1 MRLERYGIERDT
13 LDRLATVLQTLG
25 GISEALTPA
34 EMIRQIENK
43 ISLDRAYYESDEGA
57 EFINPYITYIGYR
70 HFNNVAHLV
79 SIKCKNVKTLGV
91 QALRYCSNLAS
102 VELPSLT
109 LAQDGCFYGP
119 NNVVSFD
126 LQELVTTE
134 KNAFR
139 DCVNATSFN
148 LPKLKT
154 VETTCFCGCT
164 ALGSISLPSATY
176 IGGGA
181 FRDCNALEYVV
192 LSGREVCTL
201 GSHPFSSSTIG
212 ASFRAFY
219 VPDELVSVYRAT
231 TNWTVYAD
239 YILPLSELEA
249 EE

>member
-1 MRLERYGIERDT
+1 MARYSIEGDT

-25 GISEALTPA
+25 GCTEKLTPELMIKQA
-34 EMIRQIENK
+34 EDK
-43 ISLDRAYYESDEGA
+43 IALDKAFYESDEGA

-70 HFNNVAHLV
+70 QFNNVAPIV
-79 SIKCKNVKTLGV
+79 SIKCKNVKTMGI
-91 QALRYCSNLAS
+91 QAMRYCSNLAY

-126 LQELVTTE
+126 LEELVTTE

-139 DCVNATSFN
+139 DCVNAKSFN

-164 ALGSISLPSATY
+164 ALSSISLPSATY
-176 IGGGA
+176 LGGGA

-212 ASFRAFY
+212 ESFRAFY